1 MLTQGAQTAGQL
13 TADERPSWTFS
24 PSRTEAGFSAC
35 RMGVTWV
42 DGRFKDVHGKL
53 YLDPERP
60 LASTCFGEIDVT
72 KLYAGEPRLN
82 TRLRVADVLGDGDRK
97 ITFAA
102 QLVDRT
108 GDTHFK
114 TDAYLTLRGTTRL
127 VTMHV
132 SYLGQ
137 WKAPFWIDGEEKGT
151 VTRVGLK
158 ATGAITLRD
167 FGFLSPDELRG
178 ERNVTTSAIEI
189 TLDIE
194 ATLDADLATIEALE
208 LAAGHGGAA
217 ADPSAVH

>member
-1 MLTQGAQTAGQL
+1 MLTQGAQTASPL
-13 TADERPSWTFS
+13 TADELPSWTFS
-24 PSRTEAGFSAC
+24 PDRTEAGFSAR

-82 TRLRVADVLGDGDRK
+82 TQLRVADFLGVKDPK
-97 ITFAA
+97 ITFAG

-127 VTMHV
+127 VTMYV
-132 SYLGQ
+132 TYLGQ
-137 WKAPFWIDGEEKGT
+137 WKAPFWMDGEEKGT

-158 ATGAITLRD
+158 ATGVITRRD
-167 FGFLSPDELRG
+167 FEIVSADELPG
-178 ERNVTTSAIEI
+178 ERIVATSAIEI

-194 ATLDADLATIEALE
+194 ATLDADLATIGALE
-208 LAAGHGGAA
+208 LCAGRGGVP

>member
-1 MLTQGAQTAGQL
+1 MLTQGAQTAGPL
-13 TADERPSWTFS
+13 TAEELPSWTFS

-82 TRLRVADVLGDGDRK
+82 TRLRVADVLGDVDRK

-127 VTMHV
+127 VTMHAA
-132 SYLGQ
+132 YLGQ
-137 WKAPFWIDGEEKGT
+137 WKAPFWIDGEERGT

-167 FGFLSPDELRG
+167 FDILSPDELRG
-178 ERNVTTSAIEI
+178 ERNVTASAIEI

-194 ATLDADLATIEALE
+194 ATLDADLATIGALE
-208 LAAGHGGAA
+208 LAAGHGGVP
-217 ADPSAVH
+217 ADPSGVH